1 MKRYLLHTI
10 SFLPLFAQLTRVIV
24 PTTVVGDLREAHD
37 ERGCPHGSPVDERTP
52 RIPTALSAQK
62 NWQYVCRTH
71 MYAPGFKEYF
81 LPGASRI
88 TLLGHAVP
96 LISAEQQHN
105 DATL

>member
-62 NWQYVCRTH
+62 KFGNMCVVHTCMRLDSRNTSCQAHHASPCWVTQCR
-71 MYAPGFKEYF
+71 
-81 LPGASRI
+81 
-88 TLLGHAVP
+88 
-96 LISAEQQHN
+96 
-105 DATL
+105 

>member
-62 NWQYVCRTH
+62 KLAICVSYTHVCAWIQGILLAR
-71 MYAPGFKEYF
+71 
-81 LPGASRI
+81 RI
-88 TLLGHAVP
+88 THHPAGSRSAVN
-96 LISAEQQHN
+96 IG
-105 DATL
+105 